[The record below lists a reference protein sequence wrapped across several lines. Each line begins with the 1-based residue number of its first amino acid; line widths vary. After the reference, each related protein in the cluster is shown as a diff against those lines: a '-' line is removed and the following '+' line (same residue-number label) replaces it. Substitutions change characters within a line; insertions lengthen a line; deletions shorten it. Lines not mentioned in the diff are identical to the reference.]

1 MGNMIFTWKPKSG
14 KNHGQQQWH
23 KTHYNMSEYKTI
35 SKQTL
40 KEKINNRGKD
50 LRTSAQGID
59 QLQRKSLNTNS
70 LKNME

>member
-35 SKQTL
+35 GKQTL
-40 KEKINNRGKD
+40 MEEIKKRDKD
-50 LRTSAQGID
+50 LRANAQGGD
-59 QLQRKSLNTNS
+59 NLQRKSLNTNCQ
-70 LKNME
+70 

>member
-35 SKQTL
+35 GKQTL
-40 KEKINNRGKD
+40 MEEIKKRDKD
-50 LRTSAQGID
+50 LRA
-59 QLQRKSLNTNS
+59 NA
-70 LKNME
+70 